1 MTQNN
6 TEELP
11 LGPERHKEISRKLRK
26 MARSA
31 PSAYARKELLRLASS
46 LEYRAR
52 HVGRSYRV
60 SGDPDETGSPR
71 TGARP
76 RGVIITS

>member
-1 MTQNN
+1 MTDDN

-11 LGPERHKEISRKLRK
+11 LGRERHKEISRQLRK
-26 MARSA
+26 MARLA
-31 PSAYARKELLRLASS
+31 PSACARKELLRLAAS

-60 SGDPDETGSPR
+60 SGDPDETGCHEP
-71 TGARP
+71 
-76 RGVIITS
+76 